1 MNNNDIINELKKLLE
16 NNLSLN
22 IRKIFLFGSQITGN
36 AIDGSDYDVLILLE
50 NDYDWKLEERI
61 YDVSYEVMLEYD
73 IVLDIKIISVKE
85 LDTLRAKQPF
95 IQNALKSG
103 VNV

>member
-1 MNNNDIINELKKLLE
+1 MDNNKIIYELKKLLE

-85 LDTLRAKQPF
+85 LDTLIAKQPF